1 MPHEQAIGVF
11 DSGIG
16 GLTVVRE
23 LKRLLPRERIIYLG
37 DTARLPF
44 GSKSPLTIQRYSLQ
58 NADFLLGRGIKFL
71 VIACNTASAWA
82 LEQVKAHA
90 DVPVVGVIEPGCREA
105 VSRTASRR
113 IGVIGTSA
121 TVRSEA
127 YPSGIRRL
135 LTDAHVISR
144 QCPLL
149 VPIVEEGWLEHPATD
164 LIIAEYLSG
173 LRSDGIDTLV
183 LGCTHYPL
191 LIPAIARFMGTEVSL
206 ISSSEAVARVVQAEL
221 ERLDLLNPGNG
232 DNDRYFLT
240 DHSATF
246 QRVMKL
252 FMGQE
257 IMQVEQVDI
266 SSLAS

>member
-1 MPHEQAIGVF
+1 MREQAIGVF

-44 GSKSPLTIQRYSLQ
+44 GSKSPLTIQRYSVQ

-82 LEQVKAHA
+82 LEQVRAHA

-105 VSRTASRR
+105 VRRTRAGR

-135 LTDAHVISR
+135 LPEAHVISR
-144 QCPLL
+144 QCPLF
-149 VPIVEEGWLEHPATD
+149 VPLVEEGWLDHPATQ
-164 LIIAEYLSG
+164 LVIAEYLGG
-173 LRSDGIDTLV
+173 LLADGIDTLV

-191 LIPAIARFMGTEVSL
+191 LIPAIATFMGESVSL
-206 ISSSEAVARVVQAEL
+206 ISSSEAMAYTVRDEL
-221 ERLDLLNPGNG
+221 KRLDLLNTGEVEG
-232 DNDRYFLT
+232 DRYFLT

-246 QRVMKL
+246 QRVMRL
-252 FMGQE
+252 FMDE
-257 IMQVEQVDI
+257 EVMQVEQVDI
-266 SSLAS
+266 SSLAN